1 MGWSCIPVGATAKGK
16 QTWEN
21 NHFTYGWSRIL
32 GLFLWLW
39 HTLNTRKSSLFFLT
53 QTLKTAHVRRY
64 QMLFRNI
71 YIAQT
76 LHDEIGKLAHS
87 MRSCLAVCI
96 VWTLTST
103 MVTLPCDV
111 LDCGKTTKQLL
122 NMLYKI
128 SSCKHS
134 LQEPAHYFLWAHP
147 VKV

>member
-1 MGWSCIPVGATAKGK
+1 MLKLQQLFAKSSYFTCEQTQVYTYMYNVHMHIRWSCIPVGATAKGK

-39 HTLNTRKSSLFFLT
+39 HTLNTRKSSLFFRT

-76 LHDEIGKLAHS
+76 LHGWNRQVGAFDEILFGGVHCLNINFYDGNAA
-87 MRSCLAVCI
+87 MRCA
-96 VWTLTST
+96 
-103 MVTLPCDV
+103 
-111 LDCGKTTKQLL
+111 G
-122 NMLYKI
+122 
-128 SSCKHS
+128 
-134 LQEPAHYFLWAHP
+134 LW
-147 VKV
+147 